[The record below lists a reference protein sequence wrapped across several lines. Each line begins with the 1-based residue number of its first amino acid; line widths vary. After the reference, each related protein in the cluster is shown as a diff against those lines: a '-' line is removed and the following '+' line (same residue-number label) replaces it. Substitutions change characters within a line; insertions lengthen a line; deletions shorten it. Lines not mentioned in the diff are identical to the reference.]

1 MLHDARPSVS
11 ESCLTDDP
19 CQSEERWLRSRPVRP
34 RVGGHHVT
42 KHDDSYRLT
51 RRHFLAAASSA
62 AALAACGPAA
72 TAPTATPGSTSAT
85 AAAATPSPGK
95 TLKIGQLLPFTKVY
109 AELGNSMRRA
119 SDLYV
124 ELKGGK
130 LANRPVTFIYEDEAN
145 DPAVGAQK
153 TQKFIEQ
160 DQVDLMM
167 FIETNAG
174 GNALTRATTDCKP
187 ACKSKYIFRASFS
200 SYQISYPIGE
210 YFATK
215 KGVKEVF
222 TFVSDYGFG
231 NESAADFTSGFTKGG
246 GKITGSL
253 KAPLGSADFLP
264 YVTQIKAQQTKDI
277 YSFFSGTDA
286 INYIKAWTQLGMP
299 AAGYKMNGAGFLT
312 EQDVLKE
319 VKDQANGATTSLF
332 WAVTLDNAENKA
344 FVDAYQK
351 EYSLL
356 PDVFAVQAWD
366 GMQVV
371 DLALQAVKGDTT
383 NKDAFIAALENVK
396 FKSPR
401 GDFEFDKETH
411 NPIQDMYIREVKVQS
426 GQAVN
431 TIVGKVARVTDP
443 GK

>member
-1 MLHDARPSVS
+1 MD
-11 ESCLTDDP
+11 ETKGD
-19 CQSEERWLRSRPVRP
+19 E
-34 RVGGHHVT
+34 GHA
-42 KHDDSYRLT
+42 YRLT
-51 RRHFLAAASSA
+51 RRRFLAASSAA

-72 TAPTATPGSTSAT
+72 TPTPSGASVAPTATPG
-85 AAAATPSPGK
+85 PP
-95 TLKIGQLLPFTKVY
+95 LKIGMLLPFTKVY
-109 AELGNSMRRA
+109 AELGNSMQRA
-119 SDLYV
+119 TKLY
-124 ELKGGK
+124 LKQKGES
-130 LANRPVTFIYEDEAN
+130 LANRPVTVIYEDEAN
-145 DPAVGAQK
+145 DPAVGVQK
-153 TQKFIEQ
+153 TQKFI
-160 DQVDLMM
+160 DSDRVDLMM
-167 FIETNAG
+167 GIVATPIAYAVRNAIDAAKLIFIETNAG
-174 GNALTRATTDCKP
+174 GNALTRTTTDCKP
-187 ACKSKYIFRASFS
+187 SCKSKYIFRSSFS

-210 YFATK
+210 YFATQ

-222 TFVSDYGFG
+222 TFVADYGFG

-264 YVTQIKAQQTKDI
+264 FVTTIKGQQTKDI

-286 INYIKAWTQLGMP
+286 INYIKAWTQLGM
-299 AAGYKMNGAGFLT
+299 AASGYKMNGAGFLT

-332 WAVTLDNAENKA
+332 WAVTLDNPENKA

-366 GMQVV
+366 GMQAV
-371 DLALQAVKGDTT
+371 DLALQAVRGDTS

-411 NPIQDMYIREVKVQS
+411 NPIQDIYIREVKVQS

>member
-1 MLHDARPSVS
+1 MDENKGA
-11 ESCLTDDP
+11 
-19 CQSEERWLRSRPVRP
+19 ERR
-34 RVGGHHVT
+34 
-42 KHDDSYRLT
+42 SYRLT
-51 RRHFLAAASSA
+51 RRQFLAASSA
-62 AALAACGPAA
+62 AAAIAACGPAA
-72 TAPTATPGSTSAT
+72 TPSPSGAATSTAVAT
-85 AAAATPSPGK
+85 ASPGPA
-95 TLKIGQLLPFTKVY
+95 LKIGQLLPFTKVY
-109 AELGNSMRRA
+109 AELGASMRRA
-119 SDLYV
+119 SELY
-124 ELKGGK
+124 LKQKGGK
-130 LANRPVTFIYEDEAN
+130 LANRPVTWVWEDEAN
-145 DPAVGAQK
+145 DPVVGAQK
-153 TQKFIEQ
+153 TQKFI
-160 DQVDLMM
+160 DSDRVDLMM
-167 FIETNAG
+167 GIVATPIAYAVRNAIDAAKLIFIETNAG
-174 GNALTRATTDCKP
+174 GNALTRTTTDCKP
-187 ACKSKYIFRASFS
+187 SCKSKYIFRTSFS

-264 YVTQIKAQQTKDI
+264 YVTTIKGQQTKDI

-319 VKDQANGATTSLF
+319 VKEQANGATTSLF

-351 EYSLL
+351 EYNLL

-366 GMQVV
+366 GMQAV

-383 NKDAFIAALENVK
+383 NKDAFIAALESVK

-411 NPIQDMYIREVKVQS
+411 NVIQDIYIREVKVQS

-431 TIVGKVARVTDP
+431 TIVDKVARVTDP

>member
-1 MLHDARPSVS
+1 VDEKQGGQRRP
-11 ESCLTDDP
+11 
-19 CQSEERWLRSRPVRP
+19 
-34 RVGGHHVT
+34 
-42 KHDDSYRLT
+42 YRLT
-51 RRHFLAAASSA
+51 RRQFLAASSAA

-72 TAPTATPGSTSAT
+72 TPSPSATGAATST
-85 AAAATPSPGK
+85 AAATASAGPA
-95 TLKIGQLLPFTKVY
+95 LKIGQLLPFSKVY
-109 AELGNSMRRA
+109 AELGASMRR
-119 SDLYV
+119 SSELY
-124 ELKGGK
+124 LKQKGGS
-130 LANRPVTFIYEDEAN
+130 LAGRPVTWVWEDEAN
-145 DPAVGAQK
+145 DPVVGAQK
-153 TQKFIEQ
+153 TAKFIDQ
-160 DQVDLMM
+160 DRVDVMM
-167 FIETNAG
+167 GIVATPIAYAVRNAIDAAKLVFIETNAG
-174 GNALTRATTDCKP
+174 GNALTRTTTDCKP
-187 ACKSKYIFRASFS
+187 SCKSKYIFRTSFS

-231 NESAADFTSGFTKGG
+231 TESVADFTSGFTKGG
-246 GKITGSL
+246 GKVTGGL

-264 YVTQIKAQQTKDI
+264 FVTQLKAQPTKDI

-319 VKDQANGATTSLF
+319 VKEQANGATTSLF

-366 GMQVV
+366 GMQAL
-371 DLALQAVKGDTT
+371 DLALQATKGDTT
-383 NKDAFIAALENVK
+383 NKDAFIAALESVK

-401 GDFEFDKETH
+401 GEFEFDKETH
-411 NPIQDMYIREVKVQS
+411 NPIQDIYIREVKVQS

-431 TIVGKVARVTDP
+431 TIVDKVARVTDP

>member
-1 MLHDARPSVS
+1 MDANQGAERRP
-11 ESCLTDDP
+11 
-19 CQSEERWLRSRPVRP
+19 
-34 RVGGHHVT
+34 
-42 KHDDSYRLT
+42 YRLT
-51 RRHFLAAASSA
+51 RRRFLAASSA
-62 AALAACGPAA
+62 AAAIAACGPAGIGPA
-72 TAPTATPGSTSAT
+72 
-85 AAAATPSPGK
+85 
-95 TLKIGQLLPFTKVY
+95 LKIGMLLPFTKVY
-109 AELGNSMRRA
+109 AELGNSMQR
-119 SDLYV
+119 STNLYLK
-124 ELKGGK
+124 LKGNK
-130 LANRPVTFIYEDEAN
+130 LANRPIASPIYEDEAN
-145 DPAVGAQK
+145 DPVVGLQK
-153 TQKFIEQ
+153 TQKFI
-160 DQVDLMM
+160 DNDRVDIMM
-167 FIETNAG
+167 GIVATPIAYAVRNAIDSAKMIFIETNAG
-174 GNALTRATTDCKP
+174 GNALTRTTTDCKP
-187 ACKSKYIFRASFS
+187 SCKSKYIFRSSFS
-200 SYQISYPIGE
+200 SYQISYPIGD

-222 TFVSDYGFG
+222 TFVADYGFG
-231 NESAADFTSGFTKGG
+231 NESAADFTSAFTKGC

-253 KAPLGSADFLP
+253 KAPLGTSDFLSF
-264 YVTQIKAQQTKDI
+264 VTTLRGQQTKDI

-286 INYIKAWTQLGMP
+286 INYIRAWNQLGMP

-351 EYSLL
+351 EYNLL

-366 GMQVV
+366 GMQAL
-371 DLALQAVKGDTT
+371 DLALQAVNGDTS
-383 NKDAFIAALENVK
+383 NKDALIAALENVK

-411 NPIQDMYIREVKVQS
+411 NPIQDIYIREVKVQG

-431 TIVGKVARVTDP
+431 TIIDKIARVTDP

>member
-1 MLHDARPSVS
+1 MDVNKGA
-11 ESCLTDDP
+11 
-19 CQSEERWLRSRPVRP
+19 ERRE
-34 RVGGHHVT
+34 
-42 KHDDSYRLT
+42 YRLT
-51 RRHFLAAASSA
+51 RRRFLAATSAA

-72 TAPTATPGSTSAT
+72 TPNPSGASASTAAT
-85 AAAATPSPGK
+85 ASPGPA
-95 TLKIGQLLPFTKVY
+95 LKIGQLLPFTKVY
-109 AELGNSMRRA
+109 AELGNSMKRA
-119 SDLYV
+119 TDLYMKQ
-124 ELKGGK
+124 KGGS
-130 LANRPVTFIYEDEAN
+130 LANRPVTLIYADEAN
-145 DPAVGAQK
+145 DPVVGAQM
-153 TQKFIEQ
+153 TNKFI
-160 DQVDLMM
+160 DSDRVDLMM
-167 FIETNAG
+167 GIVATPIAYAVRNAIDAAKLIFIETNAG
-174 GNALTRATTDCKP
+174 GNALTRTTTNCTP
-187 ACKSKYIFRASFS
+187 SCKSKYIFRTSFS

-210 YFATK
+210 YLATQ

-222 TFVSDYGFG
+222 TFVADYGFG

-264 YVTQIKAQQTKDI
+264 YVTQIKAQNTKDI

-299 AAGYKMNGAGFLT
+299 AAGYRMNGAGFLT

-351 EYSLL
+351 EYNLL

-366 GMQVV
+366 GMQAV

-431 TIVGKVARVTDP
+431 T
-443 GK
+443 

>member
-1 MLHDARPSVS
+1 LSN
-11 ESCLTDDP
+11 E
-19 CQSEERWLRSRPVRP
+19 
-34 RVGGHHVT
+34 
-42 KHDDSYRLT
+42 SYRLS
-51 RRHFLAAASSA
+51 RRRFIAAASSA

-72 TAPTATPGSTSAT
+72 PAASGAPATATAVAT
-85 AAAATPSPGK
+85 ATAGK
-95 TLKIGQLLPFTKVY
+95 PLKIGQLLPFTKVY
-109 AELGNSMRRA
+109 AELGNSMKR
-119 SDLYV
+119 STDLY
-124 ELKGGK
+124 LKQKGGK
-130 LANRPVTFIYEDEAN
+130 LANRPVTVIYEDEAN
-145 DPAVGAQK
+145 DPVVGAQK

-167 FIETNAG
+167 GIVATPIAYAIRNTVDAAKMIFIETNAG

-215 KGVKEVF
+215 RGIKEAF
-222 TFVSDYGFG
+222 TFVADYGFG
-231 NESAADFTSGFTKGG
+231 TESQADFTAGFTKGG
-246 GKITGSL
+246 GKVTGSL
-253 KAPLGSADFLP
+253 KAPLGNADFLP
-264 YVTQIKAQQTKDI
+264 FVTQLKAQPTKDI

-286 INYIKAWTQLGMP
+286 IGYIKAWNQLGMP
-299 AAGYKMNGAGFLT
+299 GAGYRMNGAGFLT

-319 VKDQANGATTSLF
+319 VKEQANGAVTSLF

-351 EYSLL
+351 EYNLL

-366 GMQVV
+366 GMTAV
-371 DLALQAVKGDTT
+371 DLALQATKGDTS
-383 NKDAFIAALENVK
+383 NKEAFIAALEGVK

-401 GDFEFDKETH
+401 GDFEFDKDTH
-411 NPIQDMYIREVKVQS
+411 NPIQDMYIREVKVQG
-426 GQAVN
+426 GQVVN
-431 TIVGKVARVTDP
+431 TIVDKVARVTDP

>member
-1 MLHDARPSVS
+1 MDENKDAAR
-11 ESCLTDDP
+11 
-19 CQSEERWLRSRPVRP
+19 RA
-34 RVGGHHVT
+34 
-42 KHDDSYRLT
+42 YRLT
-51 RRHFLAAASSA
+51 RRRFLAASSA
-62 AALAACGPAA
+62 AALAACAPAA
-72 TAPTATPGSTSAT
+72 TPGPGGASVVPTATPG
-85 AAAATPSPGK
+85 PP
-95 TLKIGQLLPFTKVY
+95 LKIGMLLPFTKVY
-109 AELGNSMRRA
+109 AELGNSMQRA
-119 SDLYV
+119 TKLY
-124 ELKGGK
+124 LKQKGEA
-130 LANRPVTFIYEDEAN
+130 LANRPVTVVYEDEAN
-145 DPAVGAQK
+145 DPVVGAQK
-153 TQKFIEQ
+153 TQKFI
-160 DQVDLMM
+160 DSDRVDLMM
-167 FIETNAG
+167 GIVATPIAYAVRNAIDSAKLIFIETNAG
-174 GNALTRATTDCKP
+174 GNALTRTTTNCTP
-187 ACKSKYIFRASFS
+187 SCKSKYIFRTSFS

-210 YFATK
+210 YFATQM
-215 KGVKEVF
+215 GVKEVF
-222 TFVSDYGFG
+222 TFVADYGFG

-264 YVTQIKAQQTKDI
+264 YVTQIKAQNTKDI

-351 EYSLL
+351 EYTML

-366 GMQVV
+366 GMQAV
-371 DLALQAVKGDTT
+371 DLALQAVKGDTN

-401 GDFEFDKETH
+401 GDFEFDRETH
-411 NPIQDMYIREVKVQS
+411 NPIQDIYIREVKVQS

>member
-1 MLHDARPSVS
+1 MDENKSA
-11 ESCLTDDP
+11 
-19 CQSEERWLRSRPVRP
+19 ERR
-34 RVGGHHVT
+34 
-42 KHDDSYRLT
+42 SYRLT
-51 RRHFLAAASSA
+51 RRQFLAASSA
-62 AALAACGPAA
+62 AAAIAACGPAA
-72 TAPTATPGSTSAT
+72 TPNPSGAATVAPTA
-85 AAAATPSPGK
+85 SPGPA
-95 TLKIGQLLPFTKVY
+95 LKIGMLLPFTKVY
-109 AELGNSMRRA
+109 AELGNSMQRA
-119 SDLYV
+119 TKLY
-124 ELKGGK
+124 LKQAGEK
-130 LANRPVTFIYEDEAN
+130 LANRPVTVVYEDEAN
-145 DPAVGAQK
+145 DPVVGAQK
-153 TQKFIEQ
+153 TQKFI
-160 DQVDLMM
+160 DSDRVDLMM
-167 FIETNAG
+167 GIVATPIAYAVRNAIDAAKLIFIETNAG
-174 GNALTRATTDCKP
+174 GNALTRTTTNCTP
-187 ACKSKYIFRASFS
+187 SCKSKYIFRSSFS

-210 YFATK
+210 YFATQ

-222 TFVSDYGFG
+222 TFVADYGFG

-264 YVTQIKAQQTKDI
+264 YVTQLKAQNTKDI

-286 INYIKAWTQLGMP
+286 INYIKAWTQLGMT

-319 VKDQANGATTSLF
+319 VKEQANGATTSLF

-344 FVDAYQK
+344 FVDLYQK

-366 GMQVV
+366 GMQAV
-371 DLALQAVKGDTT
+371 DLALQAVKGDTS

>member
-1 MLHDARPSVS
+1 MDANQGAERRP
-11 ESCLTDDP
+11 
-19 CQSEERWLRSRPVRP
+19 
-34 RVGGHHVT
+34 
-42 KHDDSYRLT
+42 YRLT
-51 RRHFLAAASSA
+51 RRRFLAASSA
-62 AALAACGPAA
+62 AAAIAACGPAGIGPA
-72 TAPTATPGSTSAT
+72 
-85 AAAATPSPGK
+85 
-95 TLKIGQLLPFTKVY
+95 LKIGMLLPFTKVY
-109 AELGNSMRRA
+109 AELGNSMQR
-119 SDLYV
+119 STNLYLK
-124 ELKGGK
+124 LKGNK
-130 LANRPVTFIYEDEAN
+130 LANRPIASPIYEDEAN
-145 DPAVGAQK
+145 DPVVGLQK
-153 TQKFIEQ
+153 TQKFI
-160 DQVDLMM
+160 DNDRVDIMM
-167 FIETNAG
+167 GIVATPIAYAVRNAIDSAKMIFIETNAG
-174 GNALTRATTDCKP
+174 GNALTRTTTDCKP
-187 ACKSKYIFRASFS
+187 SCKSKYIFRSSFS
-200 SYQISYPIGE
+200 SYQISYPIGD

-222 TFVSDYGFG
+222 TFVADYGFG
-231 NESAADFTSGFTKGG
+231 NESAADFTSAFTKGG

-253 KAPLGSADFLP
+253 KAPLGTSDFLSF
-264 YVTQIKAQQTKDI
+264 VTTLRGQQTKDI

-286 INYIKAWTQLGMP
+286 INYIRAWNQLGMP

-351 EYSLL
+351 EYNLL

-366 GMQVV
+366 GMQAL
-371 DLALQAVKGDTT
+371 DLALQAVNGDTS
-383 NKDAFIAALENVK
+383 NKDALIAALENVK

-411 NPIQDMYIREVKVQS
+411 NPIQDIYIREVKVQG

-431 TIVGKVARVTDP
+431 TIIDKIARVTDP